1 MSLANRTIDLASKQV
16 LVAADGTAAAPSIT
30 NDGDTNTGMF
40 FPAADTIAFSE
51 GGTEALRL
59 TSTGAISVG
68 SSGTN
73 YGSSNQVLTSQGN
86 TSPTWVNAYTGFK
99 NRIINGA
106 MVIDQRGNG
115 ASAALSGSAAYPV
128 DRFVCYTSSGSGNTG
143 IRSTTVP
150 SGQGFVNSLLVTVG
164 TGASPSASS
173 YNQIGQ
179 MIEGFNV
186 ADLGYGGSG
195 AKTTTLS
202 FWVRASITGTYC
214 VAFLNSF
221 SAGTR
226 RSYVA
231 EYSIS
236 SANTWEYKTVTI
248 TGDITGTWS
257 TDNTQGLQV
266 YFDIGSGSNFQT
278 TVNTWGNGAFWRTSN
293 QTNLIATNGATFY
306 ITGVQLEAGST
317 ATEFERR
324 PYGTELALCQRYYHR
339 ISGANG
345 SYASVGVGVC
355 YSSSTCRIHAPLPVF
370 MRVAPT
376 VEISTGA
383 NYLNAFTTFGNS
395 ISSIVSA
402 YGGGNNMMLDLNL
415 TSNVTA
421 GQAIVIYV
429 ATTNTNSWIQFNSEL

>member
-99 NRIINGA
+99 NRIINGD
-106 MVIDQRGNG
+106 MRIDQRNAG
-115 ASAALSGSAAYPV
+115 ASVTLTSSGDFPA
-128 DRFVCYTSSGSGNTG
+128 DRFVGTEATDGVMTAQ
-143 IRSTTVP
+143 RDTEAP
-150 SGQGFVNSLLVTVG
+150 SGFSNSIKFTTTTADTSL
-164 TGASPSASS
+164 SS
-173 YNQIGQ
+173 LQYCSLRHSV
-179 MIEGFNV
+179 EGFNV
-186 ADLGYGGSG
+186 ADFGFGSAS
-195 AKTTTLS
+195 AKTITIS
-202 FWVRASITGTYC
+202 FWVRSSLTGTFGG
-214 VAFLNSF
+214 AIQNS
-221 SAGTR
+221 SQN
-226 RSYVA
+226 RSYPFTYA
-231 EYSIS
+231 IS
-236 SANTWEYKTVTI
+236 SANTWEQKTVTI
-248 TGDITGTWS
+248 AGDTSGTWGTENGIGIS
-257 TDNTQGLQV
+257 IWWGLGV
-266 YFDIGSGSNFQT
+266 GSSLVGTAGAWNSNNNISATGAVSVIGTLNA
-278 TVNTWGNGAFWRTSN
+278 TW
-293 QTNLIATNGATFY
+293 Y

-317 ATEFERR
+317 ATDFERR